1 MDYAFSPELNTVI
14 AAAQAARNDC
24 AKVAAKIDEAA
35 AQLHALEA
43 DLRRLASDVGA
54 EEGKLAL
61 ADAPAEIKRH
71 EKVVKDLLT
80 ESETKEREVKRLR
93 ARIQALE
100 EQAPALDEAL
110 RDAIVDLRIEFS
122 GWQNGIAARIGT
134 ELEALVAPIRT
145 LVAMANAAAY
155 GSGAN
160 SLSDFVAAAYIPDP
174 DGFMR
179 TRDRGGWVNQGRNLL
194 VGLPNSRPAEAEA
207 IAVQCLPV
215 LQALRAGESHTA
227 YVPLARRPVPYVRK
241 GYEIRGWT
249 SKSDSDG
256 DGDAPNTAAAPAAR
270 VEPQELN
277 VAPAMTAAALGA

>member
-1 MDYAFSPELNTVI
+1 MDYAFPPELNTVI

-24 AKVAAKIDEAA
+24 AKVAAKINEAA
-35 AQLHALEA
+35 AQLPALEA
-43 DLRRLASDVGA
+43 DLQRLAGEIGA

-71 EKVVKDLLT
+71 EKVIKDLLA

-110 RDAIVDLRIEFS
+110 RAAVSDLRIEFS
-122 GWQNGIAARIGT
+122 GWQNGLAARIGT

-145 LVAMANAAAY
+145 LVAVAKAAAP
-155 GSGAN
+155 GTGAT

-174 DGFMR
+174 DGFVR
-179 TRDRGGWVNQGRNLL
+179 IPTATGWESRGRNLL
-194 VGLPNSRPAEAEA
+194 EGLPTSQPAEAEA
-207 IAVQCLPV
+207 VAAQCLPV

-241 GYEIRGWT
+241 GYEIRSWT
-249 SKSDSDG
+249 SKSDSDS
-256 DGDAPNTAAAPAAR
+256 DAPGTAASPAAR

-277 VAPAMTAAALGA
+277 VAPAMTAAALGT

>member
-61 ADAPAEIKRH
+61 ADAPAEIRRH

-80 ESETKEREVKRLR
+80 ESEMKEREVKRLR

-110 RDAIVDLRIEFS
+110 RAAVSDLRIEFS
-122 GWQNGIAARIGT
+122 GWQSGLAARIGT

-145 LVAMANAAAY
+145 LVAIANAAAH
-155 GSGAN
+155 GAGAN

-174 DGFMR
+174 DGFIR
-179 TRDRGGWVNQGRNLL
+179 TPVAHGWENRGRNLL
-194 VGLPNSRPAEAEA
+194 QGLPNTRPAEAEA
-207 IAVQCLPV
+207 VAVQCLPV
-215 LQALRAGESHTA
+215 LQALRAGESHKA

-241 GYEIRGWT
+241 GYEVRSWE
-249 SKSDSDG
+249 SKSDA
-256 DGDAPNTAAAPAAR
+256 DAPSPAAAPAAR

-277 VAPAMTAAALGA
+277 VAPAMTAVALGA